1 MRETWTFPEILPP
14 CPPRV
19 KLPWPA
25 DVLANCGPALNPPE
39 KKKRRPPRRV
49 PRTKTQGWQHP
60 RRVGY
65 QRHSP
70 KAFSMPLRNRFDG
83 LPISE
88 LAREPAQTPRGVS
101 SLPRRPA
108 RNCCQLP
115 TPRPAARDVSPVR
128 VQPQQVRTQ
137 PHGNS
142 YFLPGKVAGKAATF
156 LLDSCCTTNL
166 LSRQLFET
174 LSAKVKSDLEP
185 YDGEYGTLADGSC
198 ISFYGIIELTG
209 CVRDP
214 AI

>member
-25 DVLANCGPALNPPE
+25 DVLANCGPAMNPPE

-88 LAREPAQTPRGVS
+88 LAREPAQLPRGS
-101 SLPRRPA
+101 SLHEALSLHVRPA
-108 RNCCQLP
+108 
-115 TPRPAARDVSPVR
+115 TVVSY
-128 VQPQQVRTQ
+128 QP
-137 PHGNS
+137 
-142 YFLPGKVAGKAATF
+142 
-156 LLDSCCTTNL
+156 LDLQREMCL
-166 LSRQLFET
+166 LSGCSHSRYGHSLMAT
-174 LSAKVKSDLEP
+174 AISYPAK
-185 YDGEYGTLADGSC
+185 
-198 ISFYGIIELTG
+198 
-209 CVRDP
+209 
-214 AI
+214 